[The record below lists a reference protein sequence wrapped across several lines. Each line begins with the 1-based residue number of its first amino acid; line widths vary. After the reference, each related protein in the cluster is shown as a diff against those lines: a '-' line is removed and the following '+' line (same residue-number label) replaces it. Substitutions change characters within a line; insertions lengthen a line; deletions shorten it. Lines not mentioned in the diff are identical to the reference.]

1 MDIDELNTG
10 VLLFDGELLK
20 IQELNPAAQKILG
33 WNLSSLNDNIN
44 DLGALSQGLAA
55 LAKLIRSLKSE
66 ELREEI
72 KQSKSKRIEIK
83 INSQHFNLY
92 LQQLEDD
99 YMLELS
105 QIIYQDM
112 KQSTH
117 ELKRPI
123 QNIKTLVETLLL
135 GAKDDAVKAQEYLEK
150 LDHEADRLGTMVQD
164 MLSLSHV
171 LSGSVELNKIELD
184 LGQLADKLINSAESR
199 AASRKISLSNEIPKA
214 TKIFAD
220 KKYLD
225 HLLANLIDNGIKY
238 NRDGGKVQLHYKEG
252 VLTVEDT
259 GTGIPETDIAKVFDQ
274 FYRVQASSAI
284 QGTGL
289 GLAIVKAIVD
299 LHGWT
304 IEIESELNTGSR
316 FLIRLS

>member
-33 WNLSSLNDNIN
+33 WDLSSLNDNIN
-44 DLGALSQGLAA
+44 DLASLSQGLAA

-184 LGQLADKLINSAESR
+184 LAQLVDKLIGSAESR
-199 AASRKISLSNEIPKA
+199 AASRQIKLMSDISQG
-214 TKIFAD
+214 TKILAD

-238 NRDGGKVQLHYKEG
+238 NRDGGKVKLHYQEG
-252 VLTVEDT
+252 ILTVEDT

-299 LHGWT
+299 LHGWA
-304 IEIESELNTGSR
+304 IAIESELGHGSK
-316 FLIRLS
+316 FIIKIL

>member
-1 MDIDELNTG
+1 MDINELNTG

-33 WNLSSLNDNIN
+33 WDLSSLNDNIN

-55 LAKLIRSLKSE
+55 LAKLIRSLKSD

-135 GAKDDAVKAQEYLEK
+135 GAKDDAVKSLEYLEK

-171 LSGSVELNKIELD
+171 LSGSVELNKIEID
-184 LGQLADKLINSAESR
+184 LGQLVDKLISSAESR
-199 AASRKISLSNEIPKA
+199 ATSRQIKLMSDIPKG
-214 TKIFAD
+214 TKIQAD

-238 NRDGGKVQLHYKEG
+238 NKDSGSVQLHYKEG
-252 VLTVEDT
+252 VLIVEDT

-304 IEIESELNTGSR
+304 IEIESELGLGTK
-316 FLIRLS
+316 FIIKIV